1 MMRFTDL
8 HTHILWGM
16 DDGPARPQD
25 MHAMLDLAV
34 QGGVGLI
41 AASSHAEPQKCAF
54 PLERYMQRLDEANA
68 YCRSRGW
75 PLRLIAGCEIL
86 WCDRAADLLREGALP
101 MIGDTRYVLLEFF
114 PDVSPRQIARASDDV
129 YRAGCLPIVAHMERY
144 RALRKT
150 LRNPLQF
157 KEEHGLIY
165 QMNCDALLM
174 PRGIMER
181 LFIRRM
187 MEERVID
194 LIASDAHDTV
204 MRPVRMRQ
212 AYEKVNAQYGSEYAQ
227 ALVTF
232 GGRLTA
238 NGAGKRVSESIAFC

>member
-41 AASSHAEPQKCAF
+41 AATSHANPQKRAF
-54 PLERYMQRLDEANA
+54 PFERYMQRLDEANT

-75 PLRLIAGCEIL
+75 PLRLIGGCEIL

-101 MIGDTRYVLLEFF
+101 MLGDTRHVLIEFY
-114 PDVSPRQIARASDDV
+114 PDVSLYQIARAADSV
-129 YRAGCLPIVAHMERY
+129 YKAGCFPIVAHVERY

-165 QMNCDALLM
+165 QMNCDTLLM

-187 MEERVID
+187 MQEQAID

-212 AYEKVNAQYGSEYAQ
+212 AYEKVNEKYGPEYAQ

-232 GGRLTA
+232 GDRLTA
-238 NGAGKRVSESIAFC
+238 KGADENGGRT

>member
-1 MMRFTDL
+1 MRFTDL

-16 DDGPARPQD
+16 DDGPARPQE

-41 AASSHAEPQKCAF
+41 AATSHADPQKCAF
-54 PLERYMQRLDEANA
+54 PFERYMQRLDEANA

-75 PLRLIAGCEIL
+75 PLRLISGCEIL
-86 WCDRAADLLREGALP
+86 WCDRVADLLREGALP
-101 MIGDTRYVLLEFF
+101 MLGDTRHVLIEFY
-114 PDVSPRQIARASDDV
+114 PDVSLRQITRAAEVV
-129 YRAGCLPIVAHMERY
+129 YKAGCFPIVAHVERY

-150 LRNPLQF
+150 LRNPLRF
-157 KEEHGLIY
+157 KGEHGLLY
-165 QMNCDALLM
+165 QMNCDTLLM

-187 MEERVID
+187 MVEQAID

-204 MRPVRMRQ
+204 MRPMRMRQ
-212 AYEKVNAQYGSEYAQ
+212 AYETVKAKYGPEYAQ

-232 GGRLTA
+232 GDRLTA
-238 NGAGKRVSESIAFC
+238 NSAEENGGRT